1 MLYLVFLG
9 GVVLGTI
16 LTRIYMDWRSGS
28 GYFSIVPYRDNDT
41 TIDDGFYRVNV
52 SLRKGDNLLKK
63 KYIILTKDDSLK

>member
-28 GYFSIVPYRDNDT
+28 GYFSIVPYRDSDVG
-41 TIDDGFYRVNV
+41 ISDGFYRVNV
-52 SLRKGDNLLKK
+52 GLRKGDDLLKK
-63 KYIILTKDDSLK
+63 KYIILTKNDSQK